1 MTSNQI
7 KISHKDLQNL
17 SAFNLMMD
25 MTLKGDKD
33 IDEHILTIFSLV
45 MSMKPSVI
53 IELGVRTARSTF
65 PFLFAANLIDADV
78 VSVDLNPINPD
89 FDFPEDWKSGWSF
102 HEKDAIKFLEE
113 DLPGIMESDKVSMSG
128 KSKIFYIDDWHS
140 YEHVAKEI
148 NLISEFATSSD
159 LIVLHDLMYYNSQP
173 NYRSETNPKDPQW
186 GNGGPYKAIC
196 ELDLKDWEFSTIPRC
211 NGLTIL
217 RKKASE
223 VYTD

>member
-7 KISHKDLQNL
+7 KISHQDIQNL
-17 SAFNLMMD
+17 NAFNLMMQ
-25 MTLKGDKD
+25 MTLKGEKD

-65 PFLFAANLIDADV
+65 PFLFAANLVDADV
-78 VSVDLNPINPD
+78 VSVDLNSINPD
-89 FDFPEDWKSGWSF
+89 FNFPDHWKSGWSF
-102 HEKDAIKFLEE
+102 HQKDAIKFLEE

-148 NLISEFATSSD
+148 NLISEFATPSD

-173 NYRSETNPKDPQW
+173 NYRSEKTPKDPQW
-186 GNGGPYKAIC
+186 GGGGPYKAIC
-196 ELDLKDWEFSTIPRC
+196 DRS
-211 NGLTIL
+211 
-217 RKKASE
+217 
-223 VYTD
+223 